1 MHRLLIL
8 FLILST
14 SICAKEEHM
23 IFTESSI
30 GPMKIK
36 ENMEISLYKISQ
48 TFPYYKVTQRIGQGD
63 SPDFHSF
70 TVSTWEGEELIEFI
84 SYINKKEDYEKS
96 IVKLDEVITCNEKV
110 KDNYGISP
118 KTKFKVADKS
128 RDNMTYGDG
137 HMDNFLGKDKLWYL
151 FTVPNGQ
158 FNRGNRELAEKV
170 NPAIQCISWPYPRW
184 L

>member
-1 MHRLLIL
+1 MHRLLVL
-8 FLILST
+8 LLII
-14 SICAKEEHM
+14 SISIYAKEENV
-23 IFTESSI
+23 IFTESSF

-48 TFPYYKVTQRIGQGD
+48 KFPYYKVTQRIGHGD

-70 TVSTWEGEELIEFI
+70 TVSNWEGEELVEFI
-84 SYINKKEDYEKS
+84 SYINKPEDYEKS

-110 KDNYGISP
+110 KDSFGVSP
-118 KTKFKVADKS
+118 KSEFMVAQKS
-128 RDNMTYGDG
+128 REGMTYGDG
-137 HMDNFLGKDKLWYL
+137 HMDNFLGKGKLWYL

-158 FNRGNRELAEKV
+158 FSRGSQELAVKA
-170 NPAIQCISWPYPRW
+170 NPEIQCISWPYPRW